1 MRILF
6 ADDEM
11 SLQELMRIELPRLGH
26 EATVCPDGRTAIAAL
41 DRTAYD
47 CVIVDLDMPGVG
59 GMEVI
64 ARVRDVAPDTE
75 TVIITGK
82 SSLESAVAA
91 VRQGVFDYLT
101 KPCKLAE
108 IQAVLERVRKKREL
122 TLRLR
127 ALEGRL
133 RRAEGTSRLVG
144 ASAGLDAVRRLVS
157 RVAASDS
164 SVLVRGETG
173 TGKELVARA
182 IHDGSPRATGPLVAV
197 NCGALPE
204 HLVES
209 ELFGHRKGAFT
220 GAEEHRA
227 GLFEV
232 ADGGTLFLDEI
243 GELPKALQPRLL
255 RALES
260 GEIRRV
266 GDNHPITVDVR
277 VVCATHRS
285 LEEMVAAGT
294 FREDLLFRINTFE
307 VAIPP
312 LRDRLDDIPALVDHF
327 VRDARPQT
335 PPGALV
341 IEPEALAVLQG
352 HVWPGN
358 VRELANCVE
367 HALVLCDGLPLTIE
381 HLPARLGATRPRP
394 LPPAPIMASEAPGDD
409 AIAASSAP
417 AAMTAPAFLA
427 ATAAAPGGGVPLAGA
442 SPATARE
449 SKPVSLREMEMQA
462 IVEALE
468 RNQGNKP
475 RTAEELG
482 ISLKTLYNKLHQLAD
497 AQQAAGQ
504 MPTAVEGPAD
514 AAA

>member
-6 ADDEM
+6 ADDEA

-26 EATVCPDGRTAIAAL
+26 EATVCPDGRTALAAL
-41 DRTAYD
+41 DRTAFD
-47 CVIVDLDMPGVG
+47 CVIVDLDMPGLG
-59 GMEVI
+59 GLDVI
-64 ARVRDVAPDTE
+64 ARVRETSPDTE
-75 TVIITGK
+75 AVIITGK
-82 SSLESAVAA
+82 SSLESAIAA

-101 KPCKLAE
+101 KPCKLAD

-122 TLRLR
+122 TARLK
-127 ALEGRL
+127 ALEGRV
-133 RRAEGTSRLVG
+133 RRAEGTTHLVG
-144 ASAGLDAVRRLVS
+144 ASVGLAAVKRLVA

-164 SVLVRGETG
+164 AVLVRGETG

-182 IHDGSPRATGPLVAV
+182 IHEGSLRAAGPLVAV

-220 GAEEHRA
+220 GADEHRA

-266 GDNHPITVDVR
+266 GDSHPITVDVR

-285 LEEMVAAGT
+285 LEDMVAQGA

-312 LRDRLDDIPALVDHF
+312 LRERLEDIPALVKHF
-327 VRDARPQT
+327 VRKARPQT
-335 PPGALV
+335 PPEADV
-341 IEPEALAVLQG
+341 AEPTVLAALAAHQ
-352 HVWPGN
+352 WPGN
-358 VRELANCVE
+358 IRELANVIE
-367 HALVLCDGLPLTIE
+367 HALVLCDGLPLTVE
-381 HLPARLGATRPRP
+381 HLPARLGALRPRP
-394 LPPAPIMASEAPGDD
+394 
-409 AIAASSAP
+409 AALSAP
-417 AAMTAPAFLA
+417 AAPALA
-427 ATAAAPGGGVPLAGA
+427 SQAVAAMPPKA
-442 SPATARE
+442 
-449 SKPVSLREMEMQA
+449 VSLRELEMQA
-462 IVEALE
+462 ILQGLE
-468 RNQGNKP
+468 RNNGNKA

-482 ISLKTLYNKLHQLAD
+482 ISLKTLYNKLHQLQD
-497 AQQAAGQ
+497 G
-504 MPTAVEGPAD
+504 AVERSA
-514 AAA
+514 